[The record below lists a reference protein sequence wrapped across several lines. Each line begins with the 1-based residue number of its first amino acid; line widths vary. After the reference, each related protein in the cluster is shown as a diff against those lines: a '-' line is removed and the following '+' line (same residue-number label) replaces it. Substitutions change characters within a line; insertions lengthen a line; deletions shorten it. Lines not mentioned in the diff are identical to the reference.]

1 MKDELDKCVTDF
13 LGEAEHILSRVKEYD
28 AENVIIGIRKN
39 VKLTFEDRM
48 FSFDNST
55 SKDLLDKLAGFFYEL
70 CGGKIFEGIG
80 NIVAHSQ
87 KQANLKREIDKI
99 SARFDPDSYLR
110 PIIDRKDEIIDMVEE
125 KFMDNF
131 LHPLQ
136 KQLEKIRE
144 KSMDKEQ
151 TLKEAKEKLV
161 ILKQKRQEIEVQ
173 LQEIM

>member
-1 MKDELDKCVTDF
+1 
-13 LGEAEHILSRVKEYD
+13 
-28 AENVIIGIRKN
+28 
-39 VKLTFEDRM
+39 
-48 FSFDNST
+48 
-55 SKDLLDKLAGFFYEL
+55 
-70 CGGKIFEGIG
+70 
-80 NIVAHSQ
+80 
-87 KQANLKREIDKI
+87 
-99 SARFDPDSYLR
+99 
-110 PIIDRKDEIIDMVEE
+110 MVEE